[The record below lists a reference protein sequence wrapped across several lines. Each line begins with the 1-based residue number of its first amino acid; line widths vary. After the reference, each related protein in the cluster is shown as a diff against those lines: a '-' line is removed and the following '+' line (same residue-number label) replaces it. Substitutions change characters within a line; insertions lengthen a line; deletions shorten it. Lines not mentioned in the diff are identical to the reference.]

1 MDNLVDGEV
10 AYDKLIILTKNCVQF
25 LIEYVDSFDDNIE
38 IIDNNMKN
46 LFLGSKIEGEK
57 NAFEILDYKPL
68 LNVIFLKLKPNKN
81 DVFIK

>member
-1 MDNLVDGEV
+1 
-10 AYDKLIILTKNCVQF
+10 
-25 LIEYVDSFDDNIE
+25 
-38 IIDNNMKN
+38 MKN